1 MYAKELEKL
10 HAENVRENENIKHLE
25 QEKNRLIEDQI
36 NQQNQEKV
44 IIMSHIV
51 INQKWDNKYKKLW
64 QKPASSH

>member
-10 HAENVRENENIKHLE
+10 HAENVRENENIKHLQ
-25 QEKNRLIEDQI
+25 QEKNSLIEDQV

-51 INQKWDNKYKKLW
+51 INQK
-64 QKPASSH
+64 

>member
-10 HAENVRENENIKHLE
+10 HAESVRENENIKHLE

-51 INQKWDNKYKKLW
+51 INQK
-64 QKPASSH
+64 